1 MLADSVDEFEK
12 EEIEEIARA
21 LNNSSNNI
29 FKLIENLLNWARIQL
44 GSFDISLHNFTLFDP
59 VINTLL
65 VLNEAAKQKNI
76 TLINRIKKSIYV
88 YADENSVE
96 MIVRNLINNAIKFTN
111 EGGKITIS
119 ASQKKGFATVTV
131 ADTGIGMPKEILGK
145 LFDIS
150 QKVSRSGTNNEPGT
164 GLGLILVKE
173 LVEKNGGTI
182 SVKSSEGKGSK
193 FIFTLP
199 LAKEE

>member
-1 MLADSVDEFEK
+1 
-12 EEIEEIARA
+12 
-21 LNNSSNNI
+21 
-29 FKLIENLLNWARIQL
+29 
-44 GSFDISLHNFTLFDP
+44 
-59 VINTLL
+59 
-65 VLNEAAKQKNI
+65 
-76 TLINRIKKSIYV
+76 
-88 YADENSVE
+88 
-96 MIVRNLINNAIKFTN
+96 
-111 EGGKITIS
+111 
-119 ASQKKGFATVTV
+119 
-131 ADTGIGMPKEILGK
+131 MPKEILGK

-173 LVEKNGGTI
+173 LIEKNGGTI